1 MNKFLFSF
9 EKIKYSNHALVKNF
23 LIMVLMLFLS
33 LLLALILSAFIYHDA
48 SLIYKIFISFFTSA
62 FSSYSFTNNTIGTI
76 AIFSVL
82 AIGFIIPVKCG
93 LFNIGISGQMLF
105 GGAMATILA
114 NHAIDMPNGI
124 SQIVLLFIGIISGTA
139 IGIIIGVLKAYLKV
153 NEIVSSIVI
162 SWILFYLSLYFL
174 SQFCVISEDQAFTK
188 SLLHLQSDAFSSY
201 NLVLQT
207 SSGESWIPLLI
218 IAILVIIGAVVLI
231 YFTVFGKKII
241 ITGKSFETSR
251 FSGFNI
257 NTNTIITL
265 SISGALAG
273 LAGVML
279 YLGNTTSMSIQT
291 ASKAL
296 PTHGFVGISIGLIS
310 FSNPF
315 FVLPIATL
323 FGIID
328 GAKSNLQVLYGI
340 DPSIADIIFGITVYA
355 SAITSIFTYFHP
367 IKWILFKLNKKTWYE
382 QKIEEKAQRQKLYD
396 DVMILLKTQKYHNEE
411 RFNLKVQEMKAEN
424 DVKYN
429 STNLI
434 DYYWKEKN
442 KMKENNK

>member
-162 SWILFYLSLYFL
+162 S
-174 SQFCVISEDQAFTK
+174 
-188 SLLHLQSDAFSSY
+188 
-201 NLVLQT
+201 
-207 SSGESWIPLLI
+207 
-218 IAILVIIGAVVLI
+218 
-231 YFTVFGKKII
+231 
-241 ITGKSFETSR
+241 
-251 FSGFNI
+251 
-257 NTNTIITL
+257 
-265 SISGALAG
+265 
-273 LAGVML
+273 
-279 YLGNTTSMSIQT
+279 
-291 ASKAL
+291 
-296 PTHGFVGISIGLIS
+296 
-310 FSNPF
+310 
-315 FVLPIATL
+315 
-323 FGIID
+323 
-328 GAKSNLQVLYGI
+328 
-340 DPSIADIIFGITVYA
+340 
-355 SAITSIFTYFHP
+355 
-367 IKWILFKLNKKTWYE
+367 
-382 QKIEEKAQRQKLYD
+382 
-396 DVMILLKTQKYHNEE
+396 
-411 RFNLKVQEMKAEN
+411 
-424 DVKYN
+424 
-429 STNLI
+429 
-434 DYYWKEKN
+434 
-442 KMKENNK
+442 